1 MNRKQFM
8 EQLERLLS
16 DISEAERQEALEY
29 YEGYF
34 DDAGPENE
42 GEVIRELGN
51 PGKVAAIIKADLQ
64 ENSEDYGEYTE
75 NGYQDTRVKENGEM
89 PDHYTEVTVYGNGQ
103 GEAHR
108 DTGNTENFED
118 RRKRRAQRGYH
129 AEKKQNKAGIILALI
144 VLVFAAPLIKGLFGG
159 VLGILVTLALLPFL
173 LTIFCRSG
181 IDHPCDR
188 CSCVHCCWDCH
199 DGVSSAGRDPDDWY
213 RMPDD
218 GIWTF
223 VTVTDGVVYR

>member
-89 PDHYTEVTVYGNGQ
+89 PDHYTEM
-103 GEAHR
+103 
-108 DTGNTENFED
+108 D
-118 RRKRRAQRGYH
+118 RERPIVIREIQKISKTAGKDVPSAAITQRKSRIRQ
-129 AEKKQNKAGIILALI
+129 ES
-144 VLVFAAPLIKGLFGG
+144 
-159 VLGILVTLALLPFL
+159 FL
-173 LTIFCRSG
+173 R
-181 IDHPCDR
+181 
-188 CSCVHCCWDCH
+188 
-199 DGVSSAGRDPDDWY
+199 
-213 RMPDD
+213 
-218 GIWTF
+218 
-223 VTVTDGVVYR
+223 

>member
-1 MNRKQFM
+1 M
-8 EQLERLLS
+8 
-16 DISEAERQEALEY
+16 
-29 YEGYF
+29 
-34 DDAGPENE
+34 
-42 GEVIRELGN
+42 IRELGN

-108 DTGNTENFED
+108 DTGNTGKISKTAGKD
-118 RRKRRAQRGYH
+118 VPSAAITQS
-129 AEKKQNKAGIILALI
+129 KKQNKAGIISCADRSCFCGSSDEKDYLAEYWGI
-144 VLVFAAPLIKGLFGG
+144 FGDTGIAAFPADQF
-159 VLGILVTLALLPFL
+159 
-173 LTIFCRSG
+173 FCRSG

-218 GIWTF
+218 SIWTF

>member
-89 PDHYTEVTVYGNGQ
+89 PDHYTEVTVYGNEQ
-103 GEAHR
+103 GEAFVIR
-108 DTGNTENFED
+108 EIQKISKTAGKDVPSAAITQ
-118 RRKRRAQRGYH
+118 RKSRIRQ
-129 AEKKQNKAGIILALI
+129 ES
-144 VLVFAAPLIKGLFGG
+144 
-159 VLGILVTLALLPFL
+159 FL
-173 LTIFCRSG
+173 R
-181 IDHPCDR
+181 
-188 CSCVHCCWDCH
+188 
-199 DGVSSAGRDPDDWY
+199 
-213 RMPDD
+213 
-218 GIWTF
+218 
-223 VTVTDGVVYR
+223 

>member
-103 GEAHR
+103 GGSHR
-108 DTGNTENFED
+108 DTGSKENFED
-118 RRKRRAQRGYH
+118 RRKDVPSAAITQRKSRIRQGSF
-129 AEKKQNKAGIILALI
+129 LRLS
-144 VLVFAAPLIKGLFGG
+144 FLF
-159 VLGILVTLALLPFL
+159 LRLL
-173 LTIFCRSG
+173 
-181 IDHPCDR
+181 
-188 CSCVHCCWDCH
+188 
-199 DGVSSAGRDPDDWY
+199 
-213 RMPDD
+213 
-218 GIWTF
+218 
-223 VTVTDGVVYR
+223 

>member
-89 PDHYTEVTVYGNGQ
+89 PDHYTEVTVYGNEQ

-118 RRKRRAQRGYH
+118 RRKRRAQRGTQRKSRIRQ
-129 AEKKQNKAGIILALI
+129 ES
-144 VLVFAAPLIKGLFGG
+144 
-159 VLGILVTLALLPFL
+159 FL
-173 LTIFCRSG
+173 R
-181 IDHPCDR
+181 
-188 CSCVHCCWDCH
+188 
-199 DGVSSAGRDPDDWY
+199 
-213 RMPDD
+213 
-218 GIWTF
+218 
-223 VTVTDGVVYR
+223 

>member
-34 DDAGPENE
+34 DDAGSENE

-103 GEAHR
+103 ERPIVIQEIQKISKTAGKDVPSAAI
-108 DTGNTENFED
+108 TQ
-118 RRKRRAQRGYH
+118 RKSRIRQ
-129 AEKKQNKAGIILALI
+129 ES
-144 VLVFAAPLIKGLFGG
+144 
-159 VLGILVTLALLPFL
+159 FL
-173 LTIFCRSG
+173 R
-181 IDHPCDR
+181 
-188 CSCVHCCWDCH
+188 
-199 DGVSSAGRDPDDWY
+199 
-213 RMPDD
+213 
-218 GIWTF
+218 
-223 VTVTDGVVYR
+223 

>member
-89 PDHYTEVTVYGNGQ
+89 PDQYTEITVRGDGQ
-103 GEAHR
+103 EEEPH
-108 DTGNTENFED
+108 DTGSAEN
-118 RRKRRAQRGYH
+118 RRKSRAQRGYH

-159 VLGILVTLALLPFL
+159 G
-173 LTIFCRSG
+173 SG
-181 IDHPCDR
+181 IDHSGDR
-188 CSCVHCCWDCH
+188 CSCVYCCWNCH
-199 DGVSSAGRDPDDWY
+199 GGISSVGRDPDY
-213 RMPDD
+213 RYRISDD
-218 GIWTF
+218 GTWTF
-223 VTVTDGVVYR
+223 VTGTDGVVHR